1 LELKFWFKIRG
12 KKKKRKA
19 KVREMGAW
27 RGEMCWRSKESDN
40 KENQARQR
48 QKLKLGIVFFLLV
61 N

>member
-1 LELKFWFKIRG
+1 
-12 KKKKRKA
+12 
-19 KVREMGAW
+19 MGAW
-27 RGEMCWRSKESDN
+27 RGEMRWRSKESDN

>member
-1 LELKFWFKIRG
+1 
-12 KKKKRKA
+12 
-19 KVREMGAW
+19 MGAW